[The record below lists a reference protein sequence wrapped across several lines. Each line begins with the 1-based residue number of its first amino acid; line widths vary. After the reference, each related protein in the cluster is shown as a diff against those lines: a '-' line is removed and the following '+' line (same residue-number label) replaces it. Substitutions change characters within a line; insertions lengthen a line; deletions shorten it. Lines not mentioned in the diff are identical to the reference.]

1 MDWQALES
9 QYTSG
14 LYAKRPLTVVRGQG
28 ALVWDDQGRAYID
41 CVAGHGVANVGHSHP
56 RVAEAVAEQA
66 RRLITCP
73 EMFYNDTR
81 ARLLARLGTLV
92 PGMSRVF
99 LCNSGT
105 EAVEAAL
112 KFARFSTGRTG
123 VVAAMRGFH
132 GRTMG
137 ALSATWNKKYRTP
150 FEPLVPGFRHVPFNK
165 PAALTQAVDD
175 HTAAVLLEVVQ
186 GEGGI
191 HPAQPEFLA
200 QAQALCRERGALLIV
215 DEIQSGM
222 GRTGKMFAFQHFGLA
237 PDMVTMAKGIAGG
250 VPMGAVLLGERV
262 APLKPGIHGTTFGG
276 NPLAAAAAL
285 AALTVLE
292 EEDLPRRAAT
302 MGGYFLQQ
310 LRAIQS
316 PLIREVRGMGL
327 MVGVELKQKVAPV
340 IQALMAEGVLAL
352 PAGLTVVR
360 FLPPLVITREQIDQV
375 VAALTR
381 VLQRRAE
388 AD

>member
-81 ARLLARLGTLV
+81 ARLLARLGALV

-137 ALSATWNKKYRTP
+137 ALSATWNKKYRAP

-165 PAALTQAVDD
+165 PAALAQAVDD

-302 MGGYFLQQ
+302 LGAYFVQQ

>member
-56 RVAEAVAEQA
+56 RVAKAVAEQA

-81 ARLLARLGTLV
+81 ARLLARLGALV

-137 ALSATWNKKYRTP
+137 ALSATWNKKYRAP

-165 PAALTQAVDD
+165 PAALAQAVDD

-302 MGGYFLQQ
+302 LGAYFVQQ